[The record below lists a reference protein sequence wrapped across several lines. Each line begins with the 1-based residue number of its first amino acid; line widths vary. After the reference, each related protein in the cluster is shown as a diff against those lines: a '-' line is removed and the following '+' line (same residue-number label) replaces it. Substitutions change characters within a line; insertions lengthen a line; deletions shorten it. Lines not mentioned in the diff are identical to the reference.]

1 MHEAVKIPPTSAS
14 DAPSAATPCS
24 PPPVRALRS
33 AASRPITG
41 GGGAS
46 GRARTHIRTYAHTHI
61 RTYAHTHIR
70 TYARC
75 MDWHHM
81 RRPPTHSCQLAAART
96 VGHVPARPRA
106 SRRRHPKPDAQRP
119 VAAPLGARARCLPL
133 FLCFVFFSSRC
144 AGHVTAARGTAV
156 VRHGGAGRPRPLRRT
171 AGAARPRRRGP
182 HGERRDA
189 AMGVGTAPAGGRR
202 WRAGA
207 PTARRRPRAPPLGA
221 PRGRGRTG
229 RIDRARSGGWPPRR
243 AAPPARAPTRRRARP
258 SHGRRRHCRR
268 RHACHRPGAN
278 SGQRPRS
285 SHPTGSCTNAKK
297 TVAATR
303 GRKN

>member
-33 AASRPITG
+33 AASRPISG
-41 GGGAS
+41 GGSAS

-81 RRPPTHSCQLAAART
+81 RRPPTHTCQQAAART

-144 AGHVTAARGTAV
+144 AGYVTAARGTAV
-156 VRHGGAGRPRPLRRT
+156 ARHGGAGRPRPLART
-171 AGAARPRRRGP
+171 TGGP
-182 HGERRDA
+182 S
-189 AMGVGTAPAGGRR
+189 TPPKSPGG
-202 WRAGA
+202 
-207 PTARRRPRAPPLGA
+207 TARRGHGRRHR
-221 PRGRGRTG
+221 PRGRSSMAGRGADGAAAPACPAAGSTTG
-229 RIDRARSGGWPPRR
+229 AGADRADSARGGGWPPRR

-258 SHGRRRHCRR
+258 SRGRRRHCRR
-268 RHACHRPGAN
+268 RHACQRPGGN
-278 SGQRPRS
+278 SCQRAGS
-285 SHPTGSCTNAKK
+285 SHPTGSSTNAKK